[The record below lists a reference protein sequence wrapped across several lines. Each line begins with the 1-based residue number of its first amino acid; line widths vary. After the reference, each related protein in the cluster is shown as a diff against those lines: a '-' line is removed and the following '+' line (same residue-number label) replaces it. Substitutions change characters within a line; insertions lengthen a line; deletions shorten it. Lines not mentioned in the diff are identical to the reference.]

1 MKKRG
6 KGISC
11 AYYGTGYGNG
21 FPDVSEAHVELQ
33 EDGKIGVFVAAAE
46 VGQGC
51 KTVMSQIPA
60 EVLGVSVEDIILVS
74 EDTDLTVD
82 SGTAAASRQTYNTGN
97 AVKRAAENLKN
108 KLIEITTEELEL
120 NSDVGYEFKDSR
132 IFLKVFPD
140 KGITFKEIGEKH
152 GKVRAAGKFVAQ
164 TVQMDENGQGVP
176 YWPYTFNACAVEVE
190 VDTETGR
197 VQVIAAAHAQD
208 VGRALNPKLIEGQ
221 MDGGFAMGT
230 GYALYEDLKVRDG
243 KIINNKFTNYIIPT
257 ALDLPRVQNIII
269 EDPEN
274 TAPFGAK
281 GIGEPTM
288 VAVAPAILNAIYDA
302 VGVRI
307 TDLPASPEKVLKA
320 LREKG
325 IE

>member
-33 EDGKIGVFVAAAE
+33 PNGKIGVFVAAAE